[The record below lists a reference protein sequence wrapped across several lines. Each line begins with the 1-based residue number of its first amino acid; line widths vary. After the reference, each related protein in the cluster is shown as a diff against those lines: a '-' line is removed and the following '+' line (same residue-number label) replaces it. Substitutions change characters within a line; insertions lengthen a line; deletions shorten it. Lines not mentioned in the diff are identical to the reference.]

1 VAKAIF
7 YSYCSNPSLKTG
19 VRDREIEKTLVM
31 NKNQNMTK
39 INFPPINE
47 QMDLIKRGAFEI
59 IPEDELVK
67 KLERSLKE
75 GKQLNIKLGCD
86 PSRPD
91 LHIGH
96 SVVLRKLEHF
106 QSLGHIAI
114 LIIGDFT
121 GMIGDPS
128 GRNITRPAL
137 SLEETRKHG
146 ISYFEQASKILD
158 REKTKIVYNS
168 EWLGK
173 MTFED
178 VIKLSSKY
186 TVARMLERDDFTK
199 RYKSGEPISMHEIL
213 YPLAQAMDSVAIKSD
228 VELGGTDQ
236 KFNLLVG
243 RDIQREYGMEAQ
255 VIITMPLIVGT
266 DGVEKMSK
274 SYNNYIGISESPKE
288 IFGKTLSI
296 PDSLIYNYFELAT
309 NLSNI
314 ELEEIKTKLVDPKT
328 NPRDIKRQLAKAL
341 VSMYHSEEAA
351 RNAEEEFDRIFVN
364 KGTPDEIPE
373 FKFGERK
380 EINILDLIIL
390 VNFAPSKGEAKRLVT
405 QGGVTLDGEK
415 IEDFQNSVLLKDGM
429 ILKVGKRKFIK
440 LII

>member
-1 VAKAIF
+1 
-7 YSYCSNPSLKTG
+7 
-19 VRDREIEKTLVM
+19 
-31 NKNQNMTK
+31 MTK

-47 QMDLIKRGAFEI
+47 QMDLIKRGIFEI
-59 IPEDELVK
+59 IPEEELLK
-67 KLERSLKE
+67 KLERSLKD
-75 GKQLNIKLGCD
+75 GKPLNIKLGCD

-96 SVVLRKLEHF
+96 SVVLRKLAHF
-106 QSLGHIAI
+106 QSLGHLAI

-128 GRNITRPAL
+128 GRNVTRPAL
-137 SLEETRKHG
+137 SLEETREHG
-146 ISYFEQASKILD
+146 RSYFEQASKILD
-158 REKTKIVYNS
+158 KEKTKIVYNS

-178 VIKLSSKY
+178 VIKLASKY

-199 RYKSGEPISMHEIL
+199 RYKSGEPISMHEML

-243 RDIQREYGMEAQ
+243 RDIQREFGMEPQ
-255 VIITMPLIVGT
+255 VIVTMPLIVGT

-274 SYNNYIGISESPKE
+274 SYNNFIGISESPKE

-309 NLSNI
+309 DLSNF
-314 ELEEIKTKLVDPKT
+314 ELNAIKTKLDDPKT
-328 NPRDIKRQLAKAL
+328 NPRDIKRHLAKTL
-341 VSMYHSEEAA
+341 VAMYHSAEDAK
-351 RNAEEEFDRIFVN
+351 NAEEEFDRIFVN

-373 FKFGERK
+373 FKFGEKR

-390 VNFAPSKGEAKRLVT
+390 VNFTPSKGEAKRLVT

-415 IEDFQNSVLLKDGM
+415 ITDFQKVVSLKSGA

-440 LII
+440 LIN